1 MAFHQADCIA
11 QTRTYLDE
19 VSPKSWTDTEVIRE
33 VNNGYGEL
41 ITAVIQVFEDFYQRR
56 TDFSLIANQQE
67 YKTTDGVPT
76 DVYKIKRIEFNPQVA
91 TNPNSFY
98 RASPTNI
105 NNFRSSIANQNLGST
120 SMPLYYT
127 YGFGAD
133 MTIGFLPIPSVNSTG
148 GVRLWYIYE
157 VPMMVAPTDEVNIPY
172 AERYASLIAQYAAA
186 VLLRKGQ
193 QEEAVAK
200 QYMAEFDE
208 GKQQMME
215 ELKQRNVDDA
225 GVIMDSIGLNTDFSM
240 VDLYY

>member
-1 MAFHQADCIA
+1 MAYNFSQCIA

-19 VSPKSWTDTEVIRE
+19 VSPKSWTDFEVQRE

-41 ITAVIQVFEDFYQRR
+41 ITTVIQVFEDFYQRR
-56 TDFSLIANQQE
+56 TDFSLINGKQE
-67 YKTTDGVPT
+67 YTVADGVPS
-76 DVYKIKRIEFNPQVA
+76 DVYKIKRIEYNGNTTNNP
-91 TNPNSFY
+91 TSFY

-105 NNFRSSIANQNLGST
+105 NNFRSTIVNTNLGST

-127 YGFGAD
+127 YGFGTA
-133 MTIGFLPIPSVNSTG
+133 MTIGFLPIPQINSTN

-157 VPMMVAPTDEVNIPY
+157 VPMMANPTDTVNIPY
-172 AERYASLIAQYAAA
+172 SERYASLIALYAAA

-193 QEEAVAK
+193 QEEAVAAR
-200 QYMAEFDE
+200 YMTEFDE
-208 GKQQMME
+208 GKQEMME